1 MASETSIN
9 LSLYDTYSRKK
20 QAFTPL
26 DADNVRFYACGP
38 TVYDYAHIGNARP
51 AIVFDVLNRLLRHV
65 YGSENVTYVR
75 NITDVDDKI
84 NARAARDYPDLSL
97 NEAIRKVTG
106 PTHDQY
112 QADVK
117 ALGCL
122 EPDHQPRATET
133 IVEMIAMI
141 QILVEK
147 KNAYIAEG
155 HVLFDVKSWEENGEN
170 QYGKLSRRSLD
181 DMIAGARVEV
191 APYKRDPMD
200 FVLWK
205 PSTDDEPGWVSQWG
219 RGRPGWHIE
228 CSAMSAKY
236 LGEVFDIHGGGID
249 LSFPHHENELA
260 QSCCANGTDRMAQIW
275 MHNGFLQVEGKKMS
289 KSDGN
294 FITIAELLETEKF
307 GGRKWPG
314 DVLRLA
320 MLMTHYR
327 EPIDFSLRK
336 LEEAVAILDRWER
349 QAGTAETTTVDAEF
363 IALLA
368 DDLST
373 PQAFSRVHEL
383 MSDPETVG
391 AGLASLEVLGINPV
405 RAQSGNDDVDTAV
418 ESRLEALNSKDF
430 AKADEIRAQLL
441 EQGIQLMDYKDPDTG
456 ERKTK
461 WEVKR

>member
-1 MASETSIN
+1 MAFKTPDIK
-9 LSLYDTYSRKK
+9 LYDTYSRKK
-20 QAFTPL
+20 QLFTPL
-26 DADNVRFYACGP
+26 DASNVRLYACGP
-38 TVYDYAHIGNARP
+38 TVYDYAHIGNGRM
-51 AIVFDVLNRLLRHV
+51 AIVFDLLYRLLLQV
-65 YGSENVTYVR
+65 YGEENVTYVR
-75 NITDVDDKI
+75 NITDIDDKI
-84 NARAARDYPDLSL
+84 NARAASEYPRLPL

-112 QADVK
+112 QKDVTG
-117 ALGCL
+117 LGCL
-122 EPDHQPRATET
+122 APNHQPRATET
-133 IVEMIAMI
+133 VPEMVAMI
-141 QILVEK
+141 EK
-147 KNAYIAEG
+147 LIEKENAYAAEG
-155 HVLFDVKSWEENGEN
+155 HVLFDVKSWKDGGEN

-205 PSTDDEPGWVSQWG
+205 PSTDEEPGWDSPWG

-236 LGEVFDIHGGGID
+236 LGDVFDIHGGGID

-275 MHNGFLQVEGKKMS
+275 MHNGFLQVEGRKMS

-294 FITIAELLETEKF
+294 FITIADLLETEKF

-349 QAGTAETTTVDAEF
+349 QAATTEQSRADPEF
-363 IALLA
+363 LALLA
-368 DDLST
+368 DDLGT
-373 PQAFSRVHEL
+373 PQALSRVHEL
-383 MSDPETVG
+383 MADPSTAG
-391 AGLASLEVLGINPV
+391 AGLGALDVLGINPV
-405 RAQSGNDDVDTAV
+405 RTQLDDTDTEAKV
-418 ESRLEALNSKDF
+418 ASRLKALNNKDF
-430 AKADEIRAQLL
+430 STADKIRADLL
-441 EQGIQLMDYKDPDTG
+441 EQGVQLMDFKDAETG
-456 ERKTK
+456 ERRTK
-461 WEVKR
+461 WEIKR